1 MSSCPLSIIFD
12 YDGPRSLIR
21 DPLQLNYKQLTEGA
35 AFKRI
40 FKHYPDTFLEM
51 EHDRRNRCEENG
63 VAYVPPKITDSV
75 DATVERIKKLTR
87 AIKSAKQNARRK
99 EMTEKDRKEL
109 LAKRSA
115 ARMEKISR
123 ESEGDKKQ
131 RLKREAECKRNQRD
145 HKFEAQCNAWNAPC
159 PPPRKSTD
167 TATTIRAQRK
177 ASRDTDRFAFH
188 CAFSKKTAP
197 PSGTIF
203 PWDDKEQEDDP
214 KRYEEKFINPYNSY
228 KRAKWDPHGIPTYK
242 RCKWRSTLPGETK
255 GKRCTCYAKQGGYC
269 YAHGGCYGR
278 TLCGHDDC
286 DNIAQKGG
294 MCRRHGT
301 NLEKCKYDFGYT
313 HSQKGCKFYATKG
326 GMCDVHSRPKCSQEG
341 CKHYALK
348 DLGVCWKHY
357 EEPEVERVQV
367 GLRAWCYRK
376 FDNTGK
382 EVLFPIGPFPPFEL
396 EQLMQLDQTVRMV
409 DTVPQ
414 GGEHRVVDSSS
425 SVDAVTNEKWRDDI
439 FAAEYY
445 EPSKNALLVS
455 DRALFFS
462 PRSKLLTSAPPS

>member
-1 MSSCPLSIIFD
+1 MSSCPLSILFD
-12 YDGPRSLIR
+12 YDATRSLISN
-21 DPLQLNYKQLTEGA
+21 PSQLHYLLDTEEGWA
-35 AFKRI
+35 SFCAFKRI
-40 FKHYPDTFLEM
+40 FKQYPDTFLKR

-63 VAYVPPKITDSV
+63 VAYVPPKITDSA
-75 DATVERIKKLTR
+75 DATKERIKKLNR
-87 AIKSAKQNARRK
+87 AIKSAKQRVRRK

-109 LAKRSA
+109 SAKRSA

-131 RLKREAECKRNQRD
+131 RLKREADWKKNQGD
-145 HKFEAQCNAWNAPC
+145 HKFEAQCNMFQAPC
-159 PPPRKSTD
+159 PPPRKSND

-177 ASRDTDRFAFH
+177 ISRDANRFAFT
-188 CAFSKKTAP
+188 KKRAP

-203 PWDDKEQEDDP
+203 PWDKEWVDDP
-214 KRYEEKFINPYNSY
+214 KRYEGKFINPYNSY
-228 KRAKWDPHGIPTYK
+228 KREKWGPYNSYK
-242 RCKWRSTLPGETK
+242 RCTWRSTLAGETN
-255 GKRCTCYAKQGGYC
+255 GKRCTQLSKQGGYC
-269 YAHGGCYGR
+269 YAHGGLGR

-376 FDNTGK
+376 FDITGK

-414 GGEHRVVDSSS
+414 EGERRVVDSSS
-425 SVDAVTNEKWRDDI
+425 SVDAVTNRGWRDDI
-439 FAAEYY
+439 FAAGGYY

>member
-1 MSSCPLSIIFD
+1 MSSCPLSILFD
-12 YDGPRSLIR
+12 CDATRSLIT
-21 DPLQLNYKQLTEGA
+21 DPSQLHYLLDTEEGWA
-35 AFKRI
+35 SCCAFKRI
-40 FKHYPDTFLEM
+40 FKHYPDTFLKM

-63 VAYVPPKITDSV
+63 VTYVPPKITDSV
-75 DATVERIKKLTR
+75 DATKERINELNR
-87 AIKSAKQNARRK
+87 AIKSAKKRVSRK
-99 EMTEKDRKEL
+99 EMPEKDRKEL
-109 LAKRSA
+109 SAKRSA

-131 RLKREAECKRNQRD
+131 RLKREADWKQNQRD
-145 HKFEAQCNAWNAPC
+145 RKFEAQCNMFNAPC
-159 PPPRKSTD
+159 PPPRKSND

-177 ASRDTDRFAFH
+177 TSRDANRFAF
-188 CAFSKKTAP
+188 AKKRAP

-203 PWDDKEQEDDP
+203 PWDDKEWVDDP
-214 KRYEEKFINPYNSY
+214 KRYEKKPGKGPFNSY
-228 KRAKWDPHGIPTYK
+228 KRCT
-242 RCKWRSTLPGETK
+242 WRSTLPGKTN
-255 GKRCTCYAKQGGYC
+255 GKRCACYAKQGGYC
-269 YAHGGCYGR
+269 YAHGGLGR
-278 TLCGHDDC
+278 RLCGHDDC

-294 MCRRHGT
+294 MCRRHGA
-301 NLEKCKYDFGYT
+301 NLKKCS
-313 HSQKGCKFYATKG
+313 HEWGCKFYATKG
-326 GMCDVHSRPKCSQEG
+326 EMCRVHSRPKCSQEG
-341 CKHYALK
+341 CEHYALK

-382 EVLFPIGPFPPFEL
+382 EVLFPVPPFPPFEL
-396 EQLMQLDQTVRMV
+396 HLMQLDQTVRGGNRMV

-414 GGEHRVVDSSS
+414 GGERRVVDSSS

-455 DRALFFS
+455 DRALFF
-462 PRSKLLTSAPPS
+462 PRGGNSPPS